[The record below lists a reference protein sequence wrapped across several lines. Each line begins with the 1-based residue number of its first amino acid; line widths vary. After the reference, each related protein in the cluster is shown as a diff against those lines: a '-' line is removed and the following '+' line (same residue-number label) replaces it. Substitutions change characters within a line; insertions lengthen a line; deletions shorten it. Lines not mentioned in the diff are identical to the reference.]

1 MGNPKLRMMV
11 DVGADVYGNLDKFC
25 SGIFK
30 VCVKCMSEC
39 RNVYVVACRKEEGRQ
54 ACCCINMLSSSTRSV
69 GSCMLLNVWH
79 VNIAFELEINKS

>member
-1 MGNPKLRMMV
+1 MMV

-30 VCVKCMSEC
+30 VCVKQVHKC
-39 RNVYVVACRKEEGRQ
+39 RNVYVVSCRKEKGRQ
-54 ACCCINMLSSSTRSV
+54 ACCCINMLVSSTRSV